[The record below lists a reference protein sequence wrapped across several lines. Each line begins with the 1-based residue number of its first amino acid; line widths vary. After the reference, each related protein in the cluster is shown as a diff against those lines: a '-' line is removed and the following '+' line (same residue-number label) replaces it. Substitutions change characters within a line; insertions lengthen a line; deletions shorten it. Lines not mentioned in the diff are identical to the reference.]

1 MKKKI
6 RLFTI
11 SNEVVTRKKFF
22 DQLKQIQKEGYPIKW
37 EYGFDELFKAK
48 FARFIYNHFDPSKC
62 RIFVTSESIVEEE

>member
-11 SNEVVTRKKFF
+11 SNEVVTRKQFF

-37 EYGFDELFKAK
+37 EHGFDELLKTK
-48 FARFIYNHFDPSKC
+48 FARFIYNHWDPTKC
-62 RIFVTSESIVEEE
+62 RIFITTESIGG

>member
-11 SNEVVTRKKFF
+11 SNEVVTRKQFF

-37 EYGFDELFKAK
+37 EHGFDELLKVK
-48 FARFIYNHFDPSKC
+48 FARFIYNHWDPTKC
-62 RIFVTSESIVEEE
+62 RIFITSESI